1 MLCFRIDRRRS
12 IWKSKMNTVVIA
24 RSLRNTVNRR
34 TKCCLLH
41 GLTWP
46 ISRVFVSVIEFI
58 RPIRKARKPL
68 NKRLTL
74 WVWHYRKQSTDHICL
89 WIKCP
94 TKTNIHVLPLFS
106 PFGNITVCRALFSS
120 LVLLFSRWIDAFP
133 SKKPLHSV
141 FILIWRFVSVNKRN
155 KRSLPERSE
164 ETSLTF
170 SRLSKI
176 RQIAWEELNA
186 PILQGFNALFLSPSH
201 FGEKH
206 SASVDDCVFGLV

>member
-1 MLCFRIDRRRS
+1 MLRFRIDHRRS
-12 IWKSKMNTVVIA
+12 IWKSKTNSVVIA

-34 TKCCLLH
+34 TKCCLLP

-46 ISRVFVSVIEFI
+46 ISRVFVSAIEFI
-58 RPIRKARKPL
+58 RPIRKARKLL

-74 WVWHYRKQSTDHICL
+74 WAWRYRKQSTDHICP
-89 WIKCP
+89 WIKCR
-94 TKTNIHVLPLFS
+94 TRTNIDIFSLFS
-106 PFGNITVCRALFSS
+106 LFVNITVFRALFSS

-170 SRLSKI
+170 SQFSEI
-176 RQIAWEELNA
+176 RQTECEGLDA
-186 PILQGFNALFLSPSH
+186 PIVSSFDTL
-201 FGEKH
+201 
-206 SASVDDCVFGLV
+206 LVWMTVCLL